1 MDRKLFIR
9 GMLVSS
15 ILLGGTQVQPQ
26 ILQHIRKNL
35 NGSPGVSIVQ
45 GEKNTNW
52 DWQSYGGDE
61 RHLWV
66 LPDGSVHAVYNGN
79 TGMIT
84 VASGDSLRS
93 YYSYSPDSG
102 RTFIKPVA
110 VQAETA
116 HNPAM
121 AITPDGRALI
131 ASSKA
136 KSPVGIWISADSSC
150 GSGKFTLFKIPEIP
164 KYGVYPRLSVVS
176 ESLAVFIGLS
186 MKTKENIWNVFNFKT
201 NTFLHDTNL
210 VAFPGIK
217 NEYGITMTSNRAGKV
232 AMLLSNACGLPLSG
246 VAGDNNIW
254 MQESL
259 DGGVTWGEPEMIT
272 HLSSKPEGDQTMLG
286 WCFSALYVGDEL
298 HVVWAEASIPENGEF
313 VDGLEWIIHWAN
325 GVNNGKPTVA
335 VKWDLLHF
343 GQKYMYGT
351 IGIPRIGSD
360 EDGILTI
367 VFTSCYNDAQHHGAY
382 GLNYWDISAVSSE
395 DNGLRWGEPT
405 NLTNSV
411 KIDDTYPYISEW
423 NQSGKINILYQTD
436 TQSGQVG
443 EGGQQFVGKVDHLFL
458 QTDHPSTVPYET
470 GPYTEDPND
479 VKDSPEAQ
487 PDHFAL
493 EQNYPNPFNPST
505 SILYSLA
512 EKAYVSMKIHDLLGR
527 EIRTLFAGDQTA
539 GSHRAEWNGLD
550 DRGGRVPSGIY
561 FYTLTAKGFR
571 ETRKLVMLR

>member
-26 ILQHIRKNL
+26 IPQHIRKNL

-52 DWQSYGGDE
+52 DCQSYGGDE

-66 LPDGSVHAVYNGN
+66 LPDGSVHAVYYGN
-79 TGMIT
+79 TGTIT
-84 VASGDSLRS
+84 DASGNGLHSF
-93 YYSYSPDSG
+93 YCYSSDSG
-102 RTFIKPVA
+102 RTFTKPVS
-110 VQAETA
+110 VEAEVA
-116 HNPAM
+116 NDPAM

-131 ASSKA
+131 ASSRG
-136 KSPVGIWISADSSC
+136 KSPTGISINADSSC
-150 GSGKFTLFKIPEIP
+150 GAGKFTLFKIPEIP
-164 KYGVYPRLSVVS
+164 IYGVHPRLSVVS

-210 VAFPGIK
+210 IAFPGIK
-217 NEYGITMTSNRAGKV
+217 NQNGIMVVSNRAGKV
-232 AMLLSNACGLPLSG
+232 AMLVSRSCGFPLSG
-246 VAGDNNIW
+246 VSGDNNIW

-259 DGGVTWGEPEMIT
+259 DGGVTWGEPVRIT
-272 HLSSKPEGDQTMLG
+272 YLSSKPEGIQTML
-286 WCFSALYVGDEL
+286 WWTSSALYVGDEL
-298 HVVWAEASIPENGEF
+298 HVVWAETVIPENAEYG
-313 VDGLEWIIHWAN
+313 DGLERIIHWAN
-325 GVNNGKPTVA
+325 GVNNGVPRVA
-335 VKWDLLHF
+335 VKWDSLHF
-343 GQKYMYGT
+343 GKKYMYGT
-351 IGIPRIGSD
+351 IGIPRIGRD

-367 VFTSCYNDAQHHGAY
+367 VFGSCYNDNQHHGAY
-382 GLNYWDISAVSSE
+382 GLNYYDISAVSSA
-395 DNGLRWGEPT
+395 DNGLTWGEPT
-405 NLTNSV
+405 NLTNTPR
-411 KIDDTYPYISEW
+411 IDDTYPFISEW

-436 TQSGQVG
+436 TQCG
-443 EGGQQFVGKVDHLFL
+443 EVRNGGQQFVGKVDHLFL
-458 QTDHPSTVPYET
+458 QTDHPSTEPYDT
-470 GPYTEDPND
+470 GPYTD

-512 EKAYVSMKIHDLLGR
+512 EKAYVSMKIYDMLGR
-527 EIRTLFAGDQTA
+527 EIRTLFSGDQTA
-539 GSHRAEWNGLD
+539 GSHKVEWDGLD
-550 DRGGRVPSGIY
+550 DRGVLVSSGIY